1 MNKIYPW
8 QKNDWARLQEL
19 RKRPAHGL
27 LFKGSKGIGKLDLA
41 INFAQGLL
49 CQHPEASGFACRKC
63 PSCHWFEQG
72 SHPDYRLIQP
82 QALSLDGEEADDP
95 KPVSGK
101 KPSKQVSVDQIRGLA
116 DFFGMSAHQGGRRVI
131 VIHPAEAMNTNAA
144 NALLKNLEE
153 PPPGL
158 LFILVSHK
166 PQQLLPTILSRCL
179 SFALPAPDAA
189 SASRWLA
196 EQGVK
201 NPADALAVSGFA
213 PLQAVQLDEQ
223 LGSEEREKLLRAV
236 RQPAAL
242 DVFALAEALQKTEQ
256 VLVVQWLQQWC
267 YDLGS
272 MKQAGKLRYHP
283 GEEAAIKKLVE
294 SVTPLNLSRLQKHL
308 QTAKR
313 EAQHTLNP
321 KLFFESLLLAYRQL
335 MLP

>member
-1 MNKIYPW
+1 MKDIYPW

-19 RKRPAHGL
+19 RKRPAHAL

-41 INFAQGLL
+41 INFTQSLL
-49 CQHPEASGFACRKC
+49 CTHPDESAFACGKC
-63 PSCHWFEQG
+63 SSCHWFEQG
-72 SHPDYRLIQP
+72 SHPDFRLIQP
-82 QALSLDGEEADDP
+82 EVLSRDGEESE
-95 KPVSGK
+95 SGK

-116 DFFGMSAHQGGRRVI
+116 DFCGMTAHQGGRRVI
-131 VIHPAEAMNTNAA
+131 VIYPAEAMNANAA

-179 SFALPAPDAA
+179 SFALSAPDAA
-189 SASRWLA
+189 SAMHWLN

-201 NPADALAVSGFA
+201 NPADALAASGFA
-213 PLQAVQLDEQ
+213 PLQAVQLDKQ
-223 LGSEEREKLLRAV
+223 LGSEERDKLLRAV
-236 RQPAAL
+236 RQPSGL
-242 DVFALAEALQKTEQ
+242 DVFVLAEALQKTEQ

-267 YDLGS
+267 YDLS
-272 MKQAGKLRYHP
+272 AMKLAGKLRYHP
-283 GEEAAIKKLVE
+283 GEETAIKKLVE
-294 SVTPLNLSRLQKHL
+294 SVAPLNLARLQKLL

-321 KLFFESLLLAYRQL
+321 KLFFESLLLTYRQL
-335 MLP
+335 MLE

>member
-1 MNKIYPW
+1 MKDIYPW

-19 RKRPAHGL
+19 RKRPTHGL
-27 LFKGSKGIGKLDLA
+27 LFKGTKGIGKLDLA
-41 INFAQGLL
+41 MNFAQSLL
-49 CQHPEASGFACRKC
+49 CQHPDESDFACGKC

-72 SHPDYRLIQP
+72 SHPDFRLLQP
-82 QALSLDGEEADDP
+82 KTLSLEGEETET
-95 KPVSGK
+95 GK
-101 KPSKQVSVDQIRGLA
+101 KPSKQISVDQIRGLA

-153 PPPGL
+153 PPQGL

-179 SFALPAPDAA
+179 SFALPAPDTA
-189 SASRWLA
+189 SATRWLT

-201 NPADALAVSGFA
+201 NPAEALAVSGFA

-223 LGSEEREKLLRAV
+223 LGSEERDKLLRAV
-236 RQPAAL
+236 RQPAEL

-267 YDLGS
+267 YDLIS

-283 GEEAAIKKLVE
+283 GEEAAIKKLVGPIA
-294 SVTPLNLSRLQKHL
+294 PLNLARLQKHL
-308 QTAKR
+308 QTAQR

-335 MLP
+335 MLE